1 MVCERVMMELDAY
14 VTGELD
20 ADLSA
25 EIERHLSE
33 CPACRAELL
42 GLQKENALYHEY
54 RSTVE
59 VPISAWEQL
68 QPRINLSPMAD
79 AEESKPAIRH
89 SPFAIRWWMWAA
101 AASVLLVTGLSVYF
115 YELRHTSG
123 LDSPG
128 VAENGVESPLSIDQT
143 VKNFQQALALLEEA
157 YAKKKSNLDPELVRE
172 LDRNLALTRG
182 AIDECQRA
190 LKEEPNNLQ
199 AIEFLLLGYEK
210 QIDVLRHVTEEL

>member
-20 ADLSA
+20 AEMSA

-42 GLQKENALYHEY
+42 VLQKENALYHEC

-59 VPISAWEQL
+59 VPTGAWEKLQL
-68 QPRINLSPMAD
+68 RINLSPMAD
-79 AEESKPAIRH
+79 SEDSKPVIRH
-89 SPFAIRWWMWAA
+89 WPFAIRWWMWAA

-115 YELRHTSG
+115 YELRHTP
-123 LDSPG
+123 SPDTENR
-128 VAENGVESPLSIDQT
+128 AESLLPIDQT
-143 VKNFQQALALLEEA
+143 VKDFQQALALLEEA
-157 YAKKKSNLDPELVRE
+157 YAKKKANLDPELVRE

-199 AIEFLLLGYEK
+199 AVEFLLLGYEK
-210 QIDVLRHVTEEL
+210 QIDMLRHITEEL